1 MDHSPPSLT
10 PRRWLG
16 SLPELGPDA
25 WPHLLPPRP
34 VICMHGRAVEPR
46 GAHWAGQT
54 VALFVGAGYATRGT
68 VMTSWKKSK
77 VLAQITS
84 FTLSCELPAVCE
96 CTTDKL
102 YREGLLFWGGFHRS
116 ALSPSALAI
125 FAETKKV
132 MENIVR
138 WVCVYIWSTCKC
150 SAVHNGCF
158 LLKKPTGLSV

>member
-1 MDHSPPSLT
+1 
-10 PRRWLG
+10 
-16 SLPELGPDA
+16 
-25 WPHLLPPRP
+25 
-34 VICMHGRAVEPR
+34 MHGRAVEPR

-102 YREGLLFWGGFHRS
+102 YREGLLFGGGFTGLLCHP
-116 ALSPSALAI
+116 LL
-125 FAETKKV
+125 
-132 MENIVR
+132 
-138 WVCVYIWSTCKC
+138 WL
-150 SAVHNGCF
+150 F
-158 LLKKPTGLSV
+158 LLKQKK